1 MDRWSLTGRWAWVA
15 VLGCCSVWA
24 LPAFSQTDAPDAATS
39 IRDGLDWASPADA
52 LAVAGLGRQRGV
64 AEVGVLRQGQARYG
78 IARNR
83 VEAAPAQALFEV
95 GSISKV
101 FTGLLL
107 AQAVERGELSL
118 DDTVGRLLQG
128 QALPDLPPRVA
139 AITLGQLVTHTSCLA
154 RLPGDFFRAG
164 YDAANPYQR
173 YDRVR
178 LWASLAQARLVQA
191 PPCQSSYSNWGFGV
205 LGELL
210 SVRYGRPWAELVRER
225 ITAPLGMYDTVQ
237 ELGDKASRLAVPHE
251 GEQVVSSWDFDAL
264 AGVGAL
270 RSTTA
275 DMLLFSRALLA
286 GREGPLGPAAE
297 RMFTVLAEHEG
308 APIGYALMLRD
319 QGGKQTWLH
328 GGGTGGY
335 RAVWLLALDSGEAV
349 IALMSNAR
357 ALQSDVMAP
366 LLRMRH
372 PAPEGRPAVP
382 GDAIDQHVGTY
393 RASPQLTFGFVVRDG
408 QLHSRASG
416 GRFEPLQVWGAP
428 GEGRFT
434 QPATGRQFRFVR
446 DGAGPA
452 TVHYE
457 RFGVRLKAV
466 QVQESLLALD
476 APVSDEALAPYGGR
490 YRLAGGAVFDVQVQD
505 GRLQVRLGT
514 QPRFTVYPV
523 LGQPDRFGYDS
534 IRAELQFE
542 RYPSGEVRAV
552 VLHQNGVQR
561 ALRLEP

>member
-1 MDRWSLTGRWAWVA
+1 
-15 VLGCCSVWA
+15 
-24 LPAFSQTDAPDAATS
+24 
-39 IRDGLDWASPADA
+39 
-52 LAVAGLGRQRGV
+52 
-64 AEVGVLRQGQARYG
+64 
-78 IARNR
+78 
-83 VEAAPAQALFEV
+83 V

-264 AGVGAL
+264 AGAGAL

-382 GDAIDQHVGTY
+382 GDAIGQHVGDH
-393 RASPQLTFGFVVRDG
+393 RIGDQVVVLGRLEHPAFLLVHGLHDGGGADGGQQRRFRLGDEIKHGQRSRRRGRPDQGIHLVFGEQF
-408 QLHSRASG
+408 LHTGHGIGRIG
-416 GRFEPLQVWGAP
+416 GIVEDDVLDFLAGNL
-428 GEGRFT
+428 
-434 QPATGRQFRFVR
+434 GRQQG
-446 DGAGPA
+446 DGI
-452 TVHYE
+452 
-457 RFGVRLKAV
+457 
-466 QVQESLLALD
+466 LLRNAD
-476 APVSDEALAPYGGR
+476 HGG
-490 YRLAGGAVFDVQVQD
+490 
-505 GRLQVRLGT
+505 GT
-514 QPRFTVYPV
+514 
-523 LGQPDRFGYDS
+523 G
-534 IRAELQFE
+534 
-542 RYPSGEVRAV
+542 
-552 VLHQNGVQR
+552 
-561 ALRLEP
+561 

>member
-264 AGVGAL
+264 AGAGAL

-319 QGGKQTWLH
+319 QGGKQT
-328 GGGTGGY
+328 
-335 RAVWLLALDSGEAV
+335 
-349 IALMSNAR
+349 
-357 ALQSDVMAP
+357 
-366 LLRMRH
+366 
-372 PAPEGRPAVP
+372 
-382 GDAIDQHVGTY
+382 
-393 RASPQLTFGFVVRDG
+393 
-408 QLHSRASG
+408 
-416 GRFEPLQVWGAP
+416 
-428 GEGRFT
+428 
-434 QPATGRQFRFVR
+434 
-446 DGAGPA
+446 
-452 TVHYE
+452 
-457 RFGVRLKAV
+457 
-466 QVQESLLALD
+466 
-476 APVSDEALAPYGGR
+476 
-490 YRLAGGAVFDVQVQD
+490 
-505 GRLQVRLGT
+505 
-514 QPRFTVYPV
+514 
-523 LGQPDRFGYDS
+523 
-534 IRAELQFE
+534 
-542 RYPSGEVRAV
+542 
-552 VLHQNGVQR
+552 
-561 ALRLEP
+561 

>member
-173 YDRVR
+173 YNRVR

-225 ITAPLGMYDTVQ
+225 ITAPLGM
-237 ELGDKASRLAVPHE
+237 
-251 GEQVVSSWDFDAL
+251 
-264 AGVGAL
+264 
-270 RSTTA
+270 
-275 DMLLFSRALLA
+275 
-286 GREGPLGPAAE
+286 
-297 RMFTVLAEHEG
+297 
-308 APIGYALMLRD
+308 
-319 QGGKQTWLH
+319 
-328 GGGTGGY
+328 
-335 RAVWLLALDSGEAV
+335 
-349 IALMSNAR
+349 
-357 ALQSDVMAP
+357 
-366 LLRMRH
+366 
-372 PAPEGRPAVP
+372 
-382 GDAIDQHVGTY
+382 
-393 RASPQLTFGFVVRDG
+393 
-408 QLHSRASG
+408 
-416 GRFEPLQVWGAP
+416 
-428 GEGRFT
+428 
-434 QPATGRQFRFVR
+434 
-446 DGAGPA
+446 
-452 TVHYE
+452 
-457 RFGVRLKAV
+457 
-466 QVQESLLALD
+466 
-476 APVSDEALAPYGGR
+476 
-490 YRLAGGAVFDVQVQD
+490 
-505 GRLQVRLGT
+505 
-514 QPRFTVYPV
+514 
-523 LGQPDRFGYDS
+523 
-534 IRAELQFE
+534 
-542 RYPSGEVRAV
+542 
-552 VLHQNGVQR
+552 
-561 ALRLEP
+561 